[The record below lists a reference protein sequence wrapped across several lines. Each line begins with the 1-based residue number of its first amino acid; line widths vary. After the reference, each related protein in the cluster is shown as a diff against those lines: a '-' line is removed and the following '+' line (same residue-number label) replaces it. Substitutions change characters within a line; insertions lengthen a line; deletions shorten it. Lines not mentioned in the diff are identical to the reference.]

1 MFSQDQRSYSG
12 GSDGYHPDVYV
23 THTEEYGDPEEE
35 TSVLIDEDG
44 NEKTVKVH
52 ILVYLLLSF
61 LNVHSVVFA

>member
-52 ILVYLLLSF
+52 NLVD
-61 LNVHSVVFA
+61 